1 MLTMHPTLLI
11 GPADWDSERMPQTE
25 FASRIARLWELWPH
39 ARGALVYGDPHDNE
53 VLAWLTNMTPKLEP
67 AIALIPRDGAPRLM
81 VGGGPNMLPS
91 AQPLTWVSDIVS
103 LRPTEKTI
111 AQWLGGIGGAAACI
125 CIGIDRM
132 PTRLRREL
140 NAAFGRQAP
149 KDETPRLQSLMRQK
163 SDRELTCIRDAT
175 ATLQAAVE
183 GMRAAHASREG
194 ITDVILA
201 GELAAIKHQAQ
212 DVRTMFS
219 LDGGRT
225 YRPFSVP
232 VEKALDPLSIYV
244 AVRRFGYWV
253 DGYLTLA
260 GGAATLRSPA

>member
-11 GPADWDSERMPQTE
+11 GPADWDSERMPREE
-25 FASRIARLWELWPH
+25 FDGRLAKLWELWPA
-39 ARGALVYGDPHDNE
+39 ARGALIYGAPYDNAA
-53 VLAWLTNMTPKLEP
+53 LAWLTNMTPKLEP

-81 VGGGPNMLPS
+81 VGGGPNMLAS
-91 AQPLTWVSDIVS
+91 ALPLTWITDIVS

-111 AQWLGGIGGAAACI
+111 AQWLDGIGRDKCV
-125 CIGIDRM
+125 CIGIDAM

-140 NAAFGRQAP
+140 DAAFGGQ
-149 KDETPRLQSLMRQK
+149 TPDDDIGRLQPLMQHK
-163 SDRELTCIRDAT
+163 SERELACIRDAD
-175 ATLQAAVE
+175 ATLQAAV
-183 GMRAAHASREG
+183 AAMADAYG
-194 ITDVILA
+194 DGKGVTDVILA
-201 GELAAIKHQAQ
+201 GEHVTIQQHAQ
-212 DVRTMFS
+212 DVRTLFS

-225 YRPFSVP
+225 FRPFSVP
-232 VEKALDPLSIYV
+232 DPTTVDPLSIYV